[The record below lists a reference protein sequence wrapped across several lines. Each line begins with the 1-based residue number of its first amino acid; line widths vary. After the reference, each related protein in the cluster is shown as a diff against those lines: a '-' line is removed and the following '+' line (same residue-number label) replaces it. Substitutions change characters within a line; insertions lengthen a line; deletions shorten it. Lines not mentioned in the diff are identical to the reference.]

1 MLCGFGGNHE
11 DIHMGRGLTSL
22 NLQMSIFDK
31 FDLNILRYFPLVGE
45 YQRSGSRKNDSRLDA
60 KVPLLDSR

>member
-1 MLCGFGGNHE
+1 
-11 DIHMGRGLTSL
+11 MGRGLTSL

-45 YQRSGSRKNDSRLDA
+45 YQNPGPVRMIQGWMSRF
-60 KVPLLDSR
+60 PY